1 MKKKILI
8 IYPEMIIG
16 GTTTSLLSLLG
27 ALDRNKY
34 EVDLQMQYAPGIFA
48 NLIPSHVHILPLAMP
63 LPHGFYKW
71 IKAFSLKSLYY
82 YLKSKWRGGASA
94 SQYMENDIV
103 KFCRKNPKEYDIA
116 ISFMERWSLYYLVKK
131 TCAKKKISWIH
142 VDYGA
147 AKMFIDIDMP
157 FFKRVDK
164 VVLVSK
170 KCLQNFQSLAPDIAD
185 RSIMIENLLG
195 SEIVQKKA
203 SYPLPEDIFNVFD
216 KTEGKVKMISVC
228 RIAFAHKG
236 LDRGVK
242 ALAKLKGQGKI
253 ENLIWFIIGD
263 GPDLNNLKAMVDEF
277 GLKDYIRVL
286 GVYTNPLNIEAKCD
300 IFFLPSRYE
309 GKPMAVTEAQIL
321 GLVPVVTNYAS
332 ASEQV
337 HNLYDGLVMDN
348 SDDGIYEGLE
358 YMLNHLEDVLGK
370 YKDNVAN
377 TDYSN
382 LREMLTIEKELL
394 C

>member
-48 NLIPSHVHILPLAMP
+48 NLIPSYVHILPLAMP

-103 KFCRKNPKEYDIA
+103 KFCRKNPKEYDVA

-157 FFKRVDK
+157 FFMRVDK
-164 VVLVSK
+164 IVLVSE
-170 KCLQNFQSLAPDIAD
+170 KCLQNFKSIAPEIANKSL
-185 RSIMIENLLG
+185 MIENLLS
-195 SEIVQKKA
+195 SEVVKQRA
-203 SYPLPEDIFNVFD
+203 GLSVPRNVAKLFEEV
-216 KTEGKVKMISVC
+216 EGKVKMVSVC
-228 RIAFAHKG
+228 RISFPHKG

-242 ALAKLKGQGKI
+242 ALARLKKQGKI

-263 GPDLNNLKAMVDEF
+263 GPDLNNLKAMVDKF
-277 GLKDYIRVL
+277 GLNNYVRIL
-286 GVYTNPLNIEAKCD
+286 GAYNNPLNIEAKCD

-309 GKPMAVTEAQIL
+309 GKPMAVTEAQML
-321 GLVPVVTNYAS
+321 GLVPIVTNYAS

-337 HNLYDGLVMDN
+337 RNLYDGLIMDN
-348 SDDGIYEGLE
+348 SDDGIYDGLE
-358 YMLNHLEDVLGK
+358 YMLHHLEDVLGK
-370 YKDNVAN
+370 YKNNVAN

-382 LREMLTIEKELL
+382 LRELLTIEKELL
-394 C
+394 

>member
-48 NLIPSHVHILPLAMP
+48 NLIPSYVHILPLAMP

-71 IKAFSLKSLYY
+71 IKALSLKSLYY
-82 YLKSKWRGGASA
+82 YLRSKWRGGASA

-103 KFCRKNPKEYDIA
+103 KFCRKNPKEYDVA

-131 TCAKKKISWIH
+131 TCANKKISWIH

-164 VVLVSK
+164 IVLVSE
-170 KCLQNFQSLAPDIAD
+170 KCLQNFKSIAPEIANKSL
-185 RSIMIENLLG
+185 MIENLLS
-195 SEIVQKKA
+195 SEIVKQRAGLSVPRNVAK
-203 SYPLPEDIFNVFD
+203 LFNEV
-216 KTEGKVKMISVC
+216 EGKVKMVSVC
-228 RIAFAHKG
+228 RISFPHKG

-242 ALAKLKGQGKI
+242 ALARLKKQGKI
-253 ENLIWFIIGD
+253 ENLIWFIIGE
-263 GPDLNNLKAMVDEF
+263 GPDLSNLKAMVDEF

-286 GVYTNPLNIEAKCD
+286 GAYTNPLNIEAKCD

-309 GKPMAVTEAQIL
+309 GKPMAVTEAQML

-337 HNLYDGLVMDN
+337 RNLYDGLIMDN
-348 SDDGIYEGLE
+348 CDDGIYEGLE
-358 YMLNHLEDVLGK
+358 YMLYHLEDVLGK
-370 YKDNVAN
+370 YKENVVN

>member
-1 MKKKILI
+1 
-8 IYPEMIIG
+8 MIIG

-48 NLIPSHVHILPLAMP
+48 NLIPSYVHILPLAMP

-103 KFCRKNPKEYDIA
+103 KFCRKNPKEYDVA

-157 FFKRVDK
+157 FFMRVDK
-164 VVLVSK
+164 VVLVSE
-170 KCLQNFQSLAPDIAD
+170 KCLQNFKSIAPEIAKKSL
-185 RSIMIENLLG
+185 MIENLLS
-195 SEIVQKKA
+195 SEVVKQRA
-203 SYPLPEDIFNVFD
+203 GVSVPRNVAKLFD
-216 KTEGKVKMISVC
+216 EVEGKVKMVSVC
-228 RIAFAHKG
+228 RISFPHKG
-236 LDRGVK
+236 LDRGIK
-242 ALAKLKGQGKI
+242 ALARLKKQGEI

-263 GPDLNNLKAMVDEF
+263 GPDLNNLKAMVDKF
-277 GLKDYIRVL
+277 GLNNYVRVL
-286 GVYTNPLNIEAKCD
+286 GAYNNPLNIEAKCD

-309 GKPMAVTEAQIL
+309 GKPMAVTEAQML
-321 GLVPVVTNYAS
+321 GLVPIVSNYAS

-337 HNLYDGLVMDN
+337 RNLYDGLIMEN
-348 SDDGIYEGLE
+348 SDDGIYDGLD
-358 YMLNHLEDVLGK
+358 YMLHHLEDVLGK
-370 YKDNVAN
+370 YKANVAN

-382 LREMLTIEKELL
+382 LRELLTIEKELL
-394 C
+394 

>member
-48 NLIPSHVHILPLAMP
+48 NLIPSYVHILPLAMP

-103 KFCRKNPKEYDIA
+103 KFCRKNPKEYDVA

-170 KCLQNFQSLAPDIAD
+170 KCLQNFKSIAPEIANKSL
-185 RSIMIENLLG
+185 MIENLLS
-195 SEIVQKKA
+195 SEVVKQRAGLSVPRNVAK
-203 SYPLPEDIFNVFD
+203 LFDEVED
-216 KTEGKVKMISVC
+216 KVKMVSVC
-228 RIAFAHKG
+228 RISFPHKG
-236 LDRGVK
+236 LDRGIK
-242 ALAKLKGQGKI
+242 ALARLKKQGEI

-263 GPDLNNLKAMVDEF
+263 GPDLNNLKAMVDKF
-277 GLKDYIRVL
+277 GLNNYVRVL
-286 GVYTNPLNIEAKCD
+286 GAYNNPLNIEAKCD

-309 GKPMAVTEAQIL
+309 GKPMAVTEAQML
-321 GLVPVVTNYAS
+321 GLVPIVTNYAS

-337 HNLYDGLVMDN
+337 RNLYDGLIMEN
-348 SDDGIYEGLE
+348 SDDGIYDGLD
-358 YMLNHLEDVLGK
+358 YMLHHLEDVLGK

-382 LREMLTIEKELL
+382 LRELLTIEKELL
-394 C
+394 

>member
-48 NLIPSHVHILPLAMP
+48 NLIPSYVHILPLAMP

-103 KFCRKNPKEYDIA
+103 KFCRKNPKEYDVA

-131 TCAKKKISWIH
+131 TCAKKKIAWIH

-157 FFKRVDK
+157 FFKKVDK
-164 VVLVSK
+164 IVLVSE
-170 KCLQNFQSLAPDIAD
+170 KCLQNFKSIAPEIVNKSL
-185 RSIMIENLLG
+185 MIENLLS
-195 SEIVQKKA
+195 SEVVKQRA
-203 SYPLPEDIFNVFD
+203 GLSVPRNVAKLFEEV
-216 KTEGKVKMISVC
+216 EGKVKMVSVC
-228 RIAFAHKG
+228 RISFPHKG

-242 ALAKLKGQGKI
+242 ALARLKKQGKI

-263 GPDLNNLKAMVDEF
+263 GPDLNNLKAMVDKF
-277 GLKDYIRVL
+277 GLNNYVRIL
-286 GVYTNPLNIEAKCD
+286 GAYNNPLNIEAKCD

-309 GKPMAVTEAQIL
+309 GKPMAVTEAQML
-321 GLVPVVTNYAS
+321 GLVPIVTNYAS

-337 HNLYDGLVMDN
+337 RNFYDGLIMDN
-348 SDDGIYEGLE
+348 SDDGIYDGLE
-358 YMLNHLEDVLGK
+358 YMLHHLEDVLGK
-370 YKDNVAN
+370 YKNNVAN

-382 LREMLTIEKELL
+382 LRELLTIEKELL
-394 C
+394 

>member
-48 NLIPSHVHILPLAMP
+48 NLIPSYVHILPLAMP

-170 KCLQNFQSLAPDIAD
+170 KCLQNFKSIAPEIANKSL
-185 RSIMIENLLG
+185 MIENLLS
-195 SEIVQKKA
+195 SEVVKQRA
-203 SYPLPEDIFNVFD
+203 GLSVPRNVAKLFEEV
-216 KTEGKVKMISVC
+216 EGKVKMVSVC
-228 RIAFAHKG
+228 RISFPHKG

-242 ALAKLKGQGKI
+242 ALARLKKQGKI

-263 GPDLNNLKAMVDEF
+263 GPDLNNLKAMVDKF
-277 GLKDYIRVL
+277 GLNNYVRIL
-286 GVYTNPLNIEAKCD
+286 GAYNNPLNIEAKCD

-309 GKPMAVTEAQIL
+309 GKPMAVTEAQML
-321 GLVPVVTNYAS
+321 GLVPIVTNYAS

-337 HNLYDGLVMDN
+337 RNLYDGLIMDN
-348 SDDGIYEGLE
+348 SDDGIYDGLE
-358 YMLNHLEDVLGK
+358 YMLHHLEDVLGK

>member
-48 NLIPSHVHILPLAMP
+48 NLIPSYVHILPLAMP

-103 KFCRKNPKEYDIA
+103 KFCRKNPKEYDVA

-157 FFKRVDK
+157 FFMRVDK
-164 VVLVSK
+164 VVLVSE
-170 KCLQNFQSLAPDIAD
+170 KCLQNFKSIAPEIAKKSL
-185 RSIMIENLLG
+185 MIENLLS
-195 SEIVQKKA
+195 SEVVKQRA
-203 SYPLPEDIFNVFD
+203 GVSVPRNVAKLFD
-216 KTEGKVKMISVC
+216 EVEGKVKMVSVC
-228 RIAFAHKG
+228 RISFPHKG
-236 LDRGVK
+236 LDRGIK
-242 ALAKLKGQGKI
+242 ALARLKKQGEI

-263 GPDLNNLKAMVDEF
+263 GPDLNNLKAMVDKF
-277 GLKDYIRVL
+277 GLNNYVRVL
-286 GVYTNPLNIEAKCD
+286 GAYNNPLNIEAKCD

-309 GKPMAVTEAQIL
+309 GKPMAVTEAQML
-321 GLVPVVTNYAS
+321 GLVPIVSNYAS

-337 HNLYDGLVMDN
+337 RNLYDGLIMEN
-348 SDDGIYEGLE
+348 SDDGIYDGLD
-358 YMLNHLEDVLGK
+358 YMLHHLEDVLGK
-370 YKDNVAN
+370 YKANVAN

-382 LREMLTIEKELL
+382 LRELLTIEKELL
-394 C
+394 

>member
-1 MKKKILI
+1 MKKRILI

-48 NLIPSHVHILPLAMP
+48 NLIPSYVHILPLAMP

-103 KFCRKNPKEYDIA
+103 KFCRKNPKEYDVA

-142 VDYGA
+142 VDYGV

-157 FFKRVDK
+157 FFMRVDK
-164 VVLVSK
+164 VVLVSE
-170 KCLQNFQSLAPDIAD
+170 KCLQNFKSIAPEIAKKSL
-185 RSIMIENLLG
+185 MIENLLS
-195 SEIVQKKA
+195 SEVVKQRA
-203 SYPLPEDIFNVFD
+203 GVSVPRNVAKLFD
-216 KTEGKVKMISVC
+216 EVEGKVKMVSVC
-228 RIAFAHKG
+228 RISFPHKG
-236 LDRGVK
+236 LDRGIK
-242 ALAKLKGQGKI
+242 ALARLKKQGEI

-263 GPDLNNLKAMVDEF
+263 GPDLNNLKAMVDKF
-277 GLKDYIRVL
+277 GLNNYVRVL
-286 GVYTNPLNIEAKCD
+286 GAYNNPLNIEAKCD

-309 GKPMAVTEAQIL
+309 GKPMAVTEAQML
-321 GLVPVVTNYAS
+321 GLVPIVSNYAS

-337 HNLYDGLVMDN
+337 RNLYDGLIMEN
-348 SDDGIYEGLE
+348 SDDGIYDGLD
-358 YMLNHLEDVLGK
+358 YMLHHLEDVLGK
-370 YKDNVAN
+370 YKANVAN

-382 LREMLTIEKELL
+382 LRELLTIEKELL
-394 C
+394 

>member
-1 MKKKILI
+1 MKKRILI

-48 NLIPSHVHILPLAMP
+48 NLIPSYVHILPLAMP

-103 KFCRKNPKEYDIA
+103 KFCRKNPKEYDVA

-157 FFKRVDK
+157 FFMRVDK
-164 VVLVSK
+164 VVLVSE
-170 KCLQNFQSLAPDIAD
+170 KCLQNFKSIAPEIAKKSL
-185 RSIMIENLLG
+185 MIENLLS
-195 SEIVQKKA
+195 SEVVKQRA
-203 SYPLPEDIFNVFD
+203 GVSVPRNVAKLFD
-216 KTEGKVKMISVC
+216 EVEGKVKMVSVC
-228 RIAFAHKG
+228 RISFPHKG
-236 LDRGVK
+236 LDRGIK
-242 ALAKLKGQGKI
+242 ALARLKKQGEI

-263 GPDLNNLKAMVDEF
+263 GPDLNNLKAMVDKF
-277 GLKDYIRVL
+277 GLNNYVRVL
-286 GVYTNPLNIEAKCD
+286 GAYNNPLNIEAKCD

-309 GKPMAVTEAQIL
+309 GKPMAVTEAQML
-321 GLVPVVTNYAS
+321 GLVPIVSNYAS

-337 HNLYDGLVMDN
+337 RNLYDGLIMEN
-348 SDDGIYEGLE
+348 SDDGIYDGLD
-358 YMLNHLEDVLGK
+358 YMLHHLEDVLGK
-370 YKDNVAN
+370 YKANVAN

-382 LREMLTIEKELL
+382 LRELLTIEKELL
-394 C
+394 

>member
-48 NLIPSHVHILPLAMP
+48 NLIPSYVHILPLAMP

-71 IKAFSLKSLYY
+71 IKALSLKSLYY

-103 KFCRKNPKEYDIA
+103 KFCRKNPKEYDVA

-131 TCAKKKISWIH
+131 TCANKKISWIH

-164 VVLVSK
+164 IVLVSE
-170 KCLQNFQSLAPDIAD
+170 KCLQNFKSIAPEIANKSL
-185 RSIMIENLLG
+185 MIENLLS
-195 SEIVQKKA
+195 SEIVKQRAGLSVPRNVAK
-203 SYPLPEDIFNVFD
+203 LFNEV
-216 KTEGKVKMISVC
+216 EGKVKMVSVC
-228 RIAFAHKG
+228 RISFPHKG

-242 ALAKLKGQGKI
+242 ALARLKKQGKI

-263 GPDLNNLKAMVDEF
+263 GPDLSNLKAMVDEF

-286 GVYTNPLNIEAKCD
+286 GAYTNPLNIEAKCD

-309 GKPMAVTEAQIL
+309 GKPMAVTEAQML

-337 HNLYDGLVMDN
+337 RNLYDGLIMDN

-358 YMLNHLEDVLGK
+358 YMLYHLEDVLGK
-370 YKDNVAN
+370 YKENVVN

>member
-48 NLIPSHVHILPLAMP
+48 NLIPSYVHILPLAMP

-103 KFCRKNPKEYDIA
+103 KFCRKNPKKYDVA

-157 FFKRVDK
+157 FFKKVDK
-164 VVLVSK
+164 IVLVSE
-170 KCLQNFQSLAPDIAD
+170 KCLQNFKSIAPEIANKSL
-185 RSIMIENLLG
+185 MIENLLS
-195 SEIVQKKA
+195 SEVVKQRA
-203 SYPLPEDIFNVFD
+203 GLSVPRNVAKLFEEV
-216 KTEGKVKMISVC
+216 EGKVKMVSVC
-228 RIAFAHKG
+228 RISFPHKG

-242 ALAKLKGQGKI
+242 ALARLKKQGKI

-263 GPDLNNLKAMVDEF
+263 GPDLNNLKAMVDKF
-277 GLKDYIRVL
+277 GLNNYVRIL
-286 GVYTNPLNIEAKCD
+286 GAYNNPLNIEAKCD

-309 GKPMAVTEAQIL
+309 GKPMAVTEAQML
-321 GLVPVVTNYAS
+321 GLVPIVTNYAS

-337 HNLYDGLVMDN
+337 RNLYDGLIMDN
-348 SDDGIYEGLE
+348 SDDGIYDGLE
-358 YMLNHLEDVLGK
+358 YMLHHLEDVLGK
-370 YKDNVAN
+370 YKNNVAN

-382 LREMLTIEKELL
+382 LRELLTIEKELL
-394 C
+394 

>member
-48 NLIPSHVHILPLAMP
+48 NLIPSYVHILPLAMP

-103 KFCRKNPKEYDIA
+103 KFCRKNPKEYDVA

-170 KCLQNFQSLAPDIAD
+170 KCLQNFKSIAPEIANKSL
-185 RSIMIENLLG
+185 MIENLLS
-195 SEIVQKKA
+195 SEVVKQRAGLSVPRNVAK
-203 SYPLPEDIFNVFD
+203 LFDEVED
-216 KTEGKVKMISVC
+216 KVKMVSVC
-228 RIAFAHKG
+228 RISFPHKG
-236 LDRGVK
+236 LDRGIK
-242 ALAKLKGQGKI
+242 ALARLKKQGEI

-263 GPDLNNLKAMVDEF
+263 GPDLNNLKAMVDKF
-277 GLKDYIRVL
+277 GLNNYVRVL
-286 GVYTNPLNIEAKCD
+286 GAYNNPLNIEAKCD

-309 GKPMAVTEAQIL
+309 GKPMAVTEAQML
-321 GLVPVVTNYAS
+321 GLVPIVTNYAS

-337 HNLYDGLVMDN
+337 RNLYDGLIMEN
-348 SDDGIYEGLE
+348 SDDGIYDGLD
-358 YMLNHLEDVLGK
+358 YMLHHFEDVLGK

-382 LREMLTIEKELL
+382 LRELLTIEKELL
-394 C
+394 

>member
-48 NLIPSHVHILPLAMP
+48 NLIPSYVHILPLAMP
-63 LPHGFYKW
+63 LPHSFYKW

-103 KFCRKNPKEYDIA
+103 KFCRKNPKEYDVA

-157 FFKRVDK
+157 FFMRVDK
-164 VVLVSK
+164 VVLVSE
-170 KCLQNFQSLAPDIAD
+170 KCLQNFKSIAPEIAKKSL
-185 RSIMIENLLG
+185 MIENLLS
-195 SEIVQKKA
+195 SEVVKQRA
-203 SYPLPEDIFNVFD
+203 GVSVPRNVAKLFD
-216 KTEGKVKMISVC
+216 EVEGKVKMVSVC
-228 RIAFAHKG
+228 RISFPHKG
-236 LDRGVK
+236 LDRGIK
-242 ALAKLKGQGKI
+242 ALARLKKQGEI

-263 GPDLNNLKAMVDEF
+263 GPDLNNLKAMVDKF
-277 GLKDYIRVL
+277 GLNNYVRVL
-286 GVYTNPLNIEAKCD
+286 GAYNNPLNIEAKCD

-309 GKPMAVTEAQIL
+309 GKPMAVTEAQML
-321 GLVPVVTNYAS
+321 GLVPIVSNYAS

-337 HNLYDGLVMDN
+337 RNLYDGLIMEN
-348 SDDGIYEGLE
+348 SDDGIYDGLD
-358 YMLNHLEDVLGK
+358 YMLHHLEDVLGK
-370 YKDNVAN
+370 YKANVAN

-382 LREMLTIEKELL
+382 LRELLTIEKELL
-394 C
+394 

>member
-1 MKKKILI
+1 MKKRILI

-48 NLIPSHVHILPLAMP
+48 NLIPSYVHILPLAMP

-103 KFCRKNPKEYDIA
+103 KFCRKNPKEYDVA

-131 TCAKKKISWIH
+131 ICAKKKISWIH

-157 FFKRVDK
+157 FFMRVDK
-164 VVLVSK
+164 VVLVSE
-170 KCLQNFQSLAPDIAD
+170 KCLQNFKSIAPEIAKKSL
-185 RSIMIENLLG
+185 MIENLLS
-195 SEIVQKKA
+195 SEVVKQRA
-203 SYPLPEDIFNVFD
+203 GVSVPRNVAKLFD
-216 KTEGKVKMISVC
+216 EVEGKVKMVSVC
-228 RIAFAHKG
+228 RISFPHKG
-236 LDRGVK
+236 LDRGIK
-242 ALAKLKGQGKI
+242 ALARLKKQGEI

-263 GPDLNNLKAMVDEF
+263 GPDLNNLKAMVDKF
-277 GLKDYIRVL
+277 GLNNYVRVL
-286 GVYTNPLNIEAKCD
+286 GAYNNPLNIEAKCD

-309 GKPMAVTEAQIL
+309 GKPMAVTEAQML
-321 GLVPVVTNYAS
+321 GLVPIVSNYAS

-337 HNLYDGLVMDN
+337 RNLYDGLIMEN
-348 SDDGIYEGLE
+348 SDDGIYDGLD
-358 YMLNHLEDVLGK
+358 YMLHHLEDVLDK
-370 YKDNVAN
+370 YKANVAN

-382 LREMLTIEKELL
+382 LRELLTIEKELL
-394 C
+394 

>member
-48 NLIPSHVHILPLAMP
+48 NLIPSYVHILPLAMP

-71 IKAFSLKSLYY
+71 IKVFSLKSLYY

-103 KFCRKNPKEYDIA
+103 KFCRKNPKEYDVA

-157 FFKRVDK
+157 FFMRVDK
-164 VVLVSK
+164 VVLVSE
-170 KCLQNFQSLAPDIAD
+170 KCLQNFKSIAPEIAKKSL
-185 RSIMIENLLG
+185 MIENLLS
-195 SEIVQKKA
+195 SEVVKQRA
-203 SYPLPEDIFNVFD
+203 GVSVPRNVAKLFD
-216 KTEGKVKMISVC
+216 EVEGKVKMVSVC
-228 RIAFAHKG
+228 RISFPHKG
-236 LDRGVK
+236 LDRGIK
-242 ALAKLKGQGKI
+242 ALARLKKQGEI

-263 GPDLNNLKAMVDEF
+263 GPDLNNLKAMVDKF
-277 GLKDYIRVL
+277 GLNNYVRVL
-286 GVYTNPLNIEAKCD
+286 GAYNNPLNIEAKCD

-309 GKPMAVTEAQIL
+309 GKPMAVTEAQML
-321 GLVPVVTNYAS
+321 GLVPIVSNYAS

-337 HNLYDGLVMDN
+337 RNLYDGLIMEN
-348 SDDGIYEGLE
+348 SDDGIYDGLD
-358 YMLNHLEDVLGK
+358 YMLHHLEDVLGK
-370 YKDNVAN
+370 YKANVAN

-382 LREMLTIEKELL
+382 LRELLTIEKELL
-394 C
+394 

>member
-48 NLIPSHVHILPLAMP
+48 NLIPSYVHILPLAMP

-71 IKAFSLKSLYY
+71 IKALSLKSLYY
-82 YLKSKWRGGASA
+82 YLRSKWRGGASA

-103 KFCRKNPKEYDIA
+103 KFCRKNPKEYDVA

-131 TCAKKKISWIH
+131 TCANKKISWIH

-164 VVLVSK
+164 IVLVSE
-170 KCLQNFQSLAPDIAD
+170 KCLQNFKSIAPEIANKSL
-185 RSIMIENLLG
+185 MIENLLS
-195 SEIVQKKA
+195 SEIVKQRAGLSVPRNVAK
-203 SYPLPEDIFNVFD
+203 LFNEV
-216 KTEGKVKMISVC
+216 EGKVKMVSVC
-228 RIAFAHKG
+228 RISFPHKG

-242 ALAKLKGQGKI
+242 ALARLKKQGKI
-253 ENLIWFIIGD
+253 ENLIWFIIGE
-263 GPDLNNLKAMVDEF
+263 GPDLSNLKAMVDEF

-286 GVYTNPLNIEAKCD
+286 GAYTNPLNIEAKCD

-309 GKPMAVTEAQIL
+309 GKPMAVTEAQML

-337 HNLYDGLVMDN
+337 RNLYDGLIMDN

-358 YMLNHLEDVLGK
+358 YMLYHLEDVLGK
-370 YKDNVAN
+370 YKENVVN

>member
-48 NLIPSHVHILPLAMP
+48 NLIPSYVHILPLAMP

-103 KFCRKNPKEYDIA
+103 KFCRKNPKEYDVA

-131 TCAKKKISWIH
+131 TCAKKKKAWIH

-157 FFKRVDK
+157 FFKKVDK
-164 VVLVSK
+164 IVLVSE
-170 KCLQNFQSLAPDIAD
+170 KCLQNFKSIAPEIANKSL
-185 RSIMIENLLG
+185 MIENLLS
-195 SEIVQKKA
+195 SEVVKQRA
-203 SYPLPEDIFNVFD
+203 GLSVPRNVAKLFD
-216 KTEGKVKMISVC
+216 EVEGKVKMVSVC
-228 RIAFAHKG
+228 RISFPHKG
-236 LDRGVK
+236 LDRGIK
-242 ALAKLKGQGKI
+242 ALARLKKQGEI

-263 GPDLNNLKAMVDEF
+263 GPDLNNLKAMVDKF
-277 GLKDYIRVL
+277 DLNNYVRVL
-286 GVYTNPLNIEAKCD
+286 GAYNNPLNIEAKCD

-309 GKPMAVTEAQIL
+309 GKPMAVTEAQML
-321 GLVPVVTNYAS
+321 GLVPIVTNYAS

-337 HNLYDGLVMDN
+337 RNLYDGLIMEN
-348 SDDGIYEGLE
+348 SDDGIYDGLD
-358 YMLNHLEDVLGK
+358 YMLHHLEDVLGQ

-382 LREMLTIEKELL
+382 LRELFTIEKELL
-394 C
+394 

>member
-1 MKKKILI
+1 MKKRILI

-48 NLIPSHVHILPLAMP
+48 NLIPSYVHILPLAMP

-103 KFCRKNPKEYDIA
+103 KFCRKNPKEYDVA

-157 FFKRVDK
+157 FFMRVDK
-164 VVLVSK
+164 VVLVSE
-170 KCLQNFQSLAPDIAD
+170 KCLQNFKSIAPEIAKKSL
-185 RSIMIENLLG
+185 MIENLLS
-195 SEIVQKKA
+195 SEVVKQRA
-203 SYPLPEDIFNVFD
+203 GVSVPRNVAKLFD
-216 KTEGKVKMISVC
+216 EVEGKVKMVSVC
-228 RIAFAHKG
+228 RISFPHKG
-236 LDRGVK
+236 LDRGIK
-242 ALAKLKGQGKI
+242 ALARLKKQGEI

-263 GPDLNNLKAMVDEF
+263 GPDLNNLKAMVDKF
-277 GLKDYIRVL
+277 GLNNYVRVL
-286 GVYTNPLNIEAKCD
+286 GAYNNPLNIEAKCD

-309 GKPMAVTEAQIL
+309 GKPMAVTEAQML
-321 GLVPVVTNYAS
+321 GLVPIVSNYAS

-337 HNLYDGLVMDN
+337 RNLYDGLIMEN
-348 SDDGIYEGLE
+348 SDDGIYNGLD
-358 YMLNHLEDVLGK
+358 YMLHHLEDVLGK
-370 YKDNVAN
+370 YKANVAN

-382 LREMLTIEKELL
+382 LRELLTIEKELL
-394 C
+394 

>member
-48 NLIPSHVHILPLAMP
+48 NLIPSYVHILPLAMP

-103 KFCRKNPKEYDIA
+103 KFCRKNPKEYDVA

-157 FFKRVDK
+157 FFMRVDK
-164 VVLVSK
+164 VVLVSE
-170 KCLQNFQSLAPDIAD
+170 KCLQNFKSIAPEIAKKSL
-185 RSIMIENLLG
+185 MIENLLS
-195 SEIVQKKA
+195 SEVVKQRA
-203 SYPLPEDIFNVFD
+203 GVSVPRNVAKLFD
-216 KTEGKVKMISVC
+216 EVEGKVKMVSVC
-228 RIAFAHKG
+228 RISFPHKG
-236 LDRGVK
+236 LDRGIK
-242 ALAKLKGQGKI
+242 ALARLKKQGEI

-263 GPDLNNLKAMVDEF
+263 GPDLNNLKAMVDKF
-277 GLKDYIRVL
+277 GLYNYVRVL
-286 GVYTNPLNIEAKCD
+286 GAYNNPLNIEAKCD

-309 GKPMAVTEAQIL
+309 GKPMAVTEAQML
-321 GLVPVVTNYAS
+321 GLVPIVSNYAS

-337 HNLYDGLVMDN
+337 RNLYDGLIMEN
-348 SDDGIYEGLE
+348 SDDGIYDGLD
-358 YMLNHLEDVLGK
+358 YMLHHLEDVLGK
-370 YKDNVAN
+370 YKANVAN

-382 LREMLTIEKELL
+382 LRELLTIEKELL
-394 C
+394 

>member
-1 MKKKILI
+1 MKKRILI

-48 NLIPSHVHILPLAMP
+48 NLIPSYVHILPLAMP

-103 KFCRKNPKEYDIA
+103 KFCRKNPREYDVA

-157 FFKRVDK
+157 FFMRVDK
-164 VVLVSK
+164 VVLVSE
-170 KCLQNFQSLAPDIAD
+170 KCLQNFKSIAPEIAKKSL
-185 RSIMIENLLG
+185 MIENLLS
-195 SEIVQKKA
+195 SEVVKQRA
-203 SYPLPEDIFNVFD
+203 GVSVPRNVAKLFD
-216 KTEGKVKMISVC
+216 EVEGKVKMVSVC
-228 RIAFAHKG
+228 RISFPHKG
-236 LDRGVK
+236 LDRGIK
-242 ALAKLKGQGKI
+242 ALARLKKQGKI

-263 GPDLNNLKAMVDEF
+263 GPDLNNLKAMVDKF
-277 GLKDYIRVL
+277 GLNNYVRVL
-286 GVYTNPLNIEAKCD
+286 GAYNNPLNIEAKCD

-309 GKPMAVTEAQIL
+309 GKPMAVTEAQML
-321 GLVPVVTNYAS
+321 GLVPIVSNYAS

-337 HNLYDGLVMDN
+337 RNLYDGLIMEN
-348 SDDGIYEGLE
+348 SDDGIYDGLD
-358 YMLNHLEDVLGK
+358 YMLHHLEDVLGK
-370 YKDNVAN
+370 YKANVAN

-382 LREMLTIEKELL
+382 LRELLTIEKELL
-394 C
+394 

>member
-48 NLIPSHVHILPLAMP
+48 NLIPSYVHILPLAMP

-103 KFCRKNPKEYDIA
+103 KFCRKKPKEYDVA

-170 KCLQNFQSLAPDIAD
+170 KCLQNFKSIAPEIANKSL
-185 RSIMIENLLG
+185 MIENLLS
-195 SEIVQKKA
+195 SEVVKQRAGLSVPRNVAK
-203 SYPLPEDIFNVFD
+203 LFDEVED
-216 KTEGKVKMISVC
+216 KVKMVSVC
-228 RIAFAHKG
+228 RISFPHKG
-236 LDRGVK
+236 LDRGIK
-242 ALAKLKGQGKI
+242 ALARLKKQGEI

-263 GPDLNNLKAMVDEF
+263 GPDLNNLKAMVDKF
-277 GLKDYIRVL
+277 GLNNYVRVL
-286 GVYTNPLNIEAKCD
+286 GAYNNPLNIEAKCD

-309 GKPMAVTEAQIL
+309 GKPMAVTEAQML
-321 GLVPVVTNYAS
+321 GLVPIVTNYAS

-337 HNLYDGLVMDN
+337 RNLYDGLIMEN
-348 SDDGIYEGLE
+348 SDDGIYDGLD
-358 YMLNHLEDVLGK
+358 YMLHHFEDVLGK

-382 LREMLTIEKELL
+382 LRELLTIEKELL
-394 C
+394 

>member
-27 ALDRNKY
+27 ALGRNKY
-34 EVDLQMQYAPGIFA
+34 EVDLQMQYASGIFA
-48 NLIPSHVHILPLAMP
+48 NLIPSYVHILPLAMP
-63 LPHGFYKW
+63 LPHGFYKL

-82 YLKSKWRGGASA
+82 YLKSKLRGGASA

-103 KFCRKNPKEYDIA
+103 KFCRKNPKEYDVA

-170 KCLQNFQSLAPDIAD
+170 KCLQNFKSIAPEIANKSL
-185 RSIMIENLLG
+185 MIENLLS
-195 SEIVQKKA
+195 SEIVKQRA
-203 SYPLPEDIFNVFD
+203 GLSVPRNVAKLFE
-216 KTEGKVKMISVC
+216 KVEGKVKMVSVC
-228 RIAFAHKG
+228 RISFPHKG
-236 LDRGVK
+236 LDRGIK
-242 ALAKLKGQGKI
+242 ALARLKKQGKI

-263 GPDLNNLKAMVDEF
+263 GPDLNNLKAMVDKF
-277 GLKDYIRVL
+277 GLNNYVRVL
-286 GVYTNPLNIEAKCD
+286 GAYNNPLNIEAKCD

-309 GKPMAVTEAQIL
+309 GKPMAVTEAQML
-321 GLVPVVTNYAS
+321 GLVPIVTNYAS

-337 HNLYDGLVMDN
+337 RNLYDGLIMEN
-348 SDDGIYEGLE
+348 SEDGIYDGLE
-358 YMLNHLEDVLGK
+358 YMLHHLEDVLGK
-370 YKDNVAN
+370 YKNNVAN

-382 LREMLTIEKELL
+382 LRELLTIEKELL
-394 C
+394 

>member
-48 NLIPSHVHILPLAMP
+48 NLIPSYVHILPLAMP

-103 KFCRKNPKEYDIA
+103 KFCRKNPKEYDVA

-170 KCLQNFQSLAPDIAD
+170 KCLQNFKSIAPEIANKSL
-185 RSIMIENLLG
+185 MIENLLS
-195 SEIVQKKA
+195 SEVVKQRAGLSVPRNVAK
-203 SYPLPEDIFNVFD
+203 LFDEVED
-216 KTEGKVKMISVC
+216 KVKMVSVC
-228 RIAFAHKG
+228 RISFPHKG
-236 LDRGVK
+236 LDRGIK
-242 ALAKLKGQGKI
+242 ALARLKKQGEI

-263 GPDLNNLKAMVDEF
+263 GPDLNNLKAMVDKF
-277 GLKDYIRVL
+277 GLNNYVRVL
-286 GVYTNPLNIEAKCD
+286 GAYNNPLNIEAKCD

-309 GKPMAVTEAQIL
+309 GTPMAVTEAQML
-321 GLVPVVTNYAS
+321 GLVPIVTNYAS

-337 HNLYDGLVMDN
+337 RNLYDGLIMEN
-348 SDDGIYEGLE
+348 SDDGIYDGLD
-358 YMLNHLEDVLGK
+358 YMLHHLEDVLGK

-382 LREMLTIEKELL
+382 LRELLTIEKELL
-394 C
+394 

>member
-27 ALDRNKY
+27 ALDCNKY

-48 NLIPSHVHILPLAMP
+48 NLIPSYVHILPLAMP

-103 KFCRKNPKEYDIA
+103 KFCRKNPKEYDVA

-157 FFKRVDK
+157 FFMRVDK
-164 VVLVSK
+164 VVLVSE
-170 KCLQNFQSLAPDIAD
+170 KCLQNFKSIAPEIAKKSL
-185 RSIMIENLLG
+185 MIENLLS
-195 SEIVQKKA
+195 SEVVKQRA
-203 SYPLPEDIFNVFD
+203 GVSVPRNVTKLFD
-216 KTEGKVKMISVC
+216 EVEGKVKMVSVC
-228 RIAFAHKG
+228 RISFPHKG
-236 LDRGVK
+236 LDRGIK
-242 ALAKLKGQGKI
+242 ALARLKKQGEI

-263 GPDLNNLKAMVDEF
+263 GPDLNNLKAMVDKF
-277 GLKDYIRVL
+277 GLNNYVRVL
-286 GVYTNPLNIEAKCD
+286 GAYNNPLNIEAKCD

-309 GKPMAVTEAQIL
+309 GKPMAVTEAQML
-321 GLVPVVTNYAS
+321 GLVPIVSNYAS

-337 HNLYDGLVMDN
+337 RNLYDGLIMEN
-348 SDDGIYEGLE
+348 SDDGIYDGLD
-358 YMLNHLEDVLGK
+358 YMLHHLEDVLGK
-370 YKDNVAN
+370 YKANVAN

-382 LREMLTIEKELL
+382 LRELLTIEKELL
-394 C
+394 

>member
-1 MKKKILI
+1 MKKRILI

-48 NLIPSHVHILPLAMP
+48 NLIPSYVHILPLAMP

-103 KFCRKNPKEYDIA
+103 KFCRKNPKEYDVA

-157 FFKRVDK
+157 FFMRVDK
-164 VVLVSK
+164 VVLVSE
-170 KCLQNFQSLAPDIAD
+170 KCLQNFKSIAPEIAKKSL
-185 RSIMIENLLG
+185 MIENLLS
-195 SEIVQKKA
+195 SEVVKQRA
-203 SYPLPEDIFNVFD
+203 GVSVPRNVAKLFD
-216 KTEGKVKMISVC
+216 EVEGKVKMVSVC
-228 RIAFAHKG
+228 RISFPHKG
-236 LDRGVK
+236 LDRGIK
-242 ALAKLKGQGKI
+242 ALARLKKQGKI

-263 GPDLNNLKAMVDEF
+263 GPDLNNLKAMVDKF
-277 GLKDYIRVL
+277 GLNNYVRVL
-286 GVYTNPLNIEAKCD
+286 GAYNNPLNIEAKCD

-309 GKPMAVTEAQIL
+309 GKPMAVTEAQML
-321 GLVPVVTNYAS
+321 GLVPIVSNYAS

-337 HNLYDGLVMDN
+337 RNLYDGLIMEN
-348 SDDGIYEGLE
+348 SDDGIYDGLD
-358 YMLNHLEDVLGK
+358 YMLHHLEDVLGK
-370 YKDNVAN
+370 YKANVAN

-382 LREMLTIEKELL
+382 LRELLTIEKELL
-394 C
+394 

>member
-48 NLIPSHVHILPLAMP
+48 KLIPSYVHILPLAMP

-103 KFCRKNPKEYDIA
+103 KFCRKNPKEYDVA

-157 FFKRVDK
+157 FFMRVDK
-164 VVLVSK
+164 VVLVSE
-170 KCLQNFQSLAPDIAD
+170 KCLQNFKSIAPEIVKKSL
-185 RSIMIENLLG
+185 MIENLLS
-195 SEIVQKKA
+195 SEVVKQRA
-203 SYPLPEDIFNVFD
+203 GVSVPRNVAKLFD
-216 KTEGKVKMISVC
+216 EVEGKVKMVSVC
-228 RIAFAHKG
+228 RISFPHKG
-236 LDRGVK
+236 LDRGIK
-242 ALAKLKGQGKI
+242 ALARLKKQGEI

-263 GPDLNNLKAMVDEF
+263 GPDLNNLKAMVDKF
-277 GLKDYIRVL
+277 GLNNYVRVL
-286 GVYTNPLNIEAKCD
+286 GAYNNPLNIEAKCD

-309 GKPMAVTEAQIL
+309 GKPMAVTEAQML
-321 GLVPVVTNYAS
+321 GLVPIVSNYAS

-337 HNLYDGLVMDN
+337 RNLYDGLIMEN
-348 SDDGIYEGLE
+348 SDDGIYDGLD
-358 YMLNHLEDVLGK
+358 YMLHHLEDVLGK
-370 YKDNVAN
+370 YKANVAN

-382 LREMLTIEKELL
+382 LRELLTIEKELL
-394 C
+394 

>member
-1 MKKKILI
+1 MKKKILL

-48 NLIPSHVHILPLAMP
+48 NLIPSYVHILPLAMP

-103 KFCRKNPKEYDIA
+103 KFCRKNPKEYDVA

-157 FFKRVDK
+157 FFMRVDK
-164 VVLVSK
+164 VVLVSE
-170 KCLQNFQSLAPDIAD
+170 KCLQNFKSIAPEIAKKSL
-185 RSIMIENLLG
+185 MIENLLS
-195 SEIVQKKA
+195 SEVVKQRA
-203 SYPLPEDIFNVFD
+203 GVSVPRNVAKLFD
-216 KTEGKVKMISVC
+216 EVEGKVKMVSVC
-228 RIAFAHKG
+228 RISFPHKG
-236 LDRGVK
+236 LDRGIK
-242 ALAKLKGQGKI
+242 ALARLKKQGEI

-263 GPDLNNLKAMVDEF
+263 GPDLNNLKAMVDKF
-277 GLKDYIRVL
+277 GLNNYVRVL
-286 GVYTNPLNIEAKCD
+286 GAYNNPLNIEAKCD

-309 GKPMAVTEAQIL
+309 GKPMAVTEAQML
-321 GLVPVVTNYAS
+321 GLVPIVSNYAS

-337 HNLYDGLVMDN
+337 RNLYDGLIMEN
-348 SDDGIYEGLE
+348 SDDGIYDGLD
-358 YMLNHLEDVLGK
+358 YMLHHLEDVLGK
-370 YKDNVAN
+370 YKANVAN

-382 LREMLTIEKELL
+382 LRELLTIEKELL
-394 C
+394 

>member
-27 ALDRNKY
+27 ALDCNKY

-48 NLIPSHVHILPLAMP
+48 NLIPSYVHILPLAMP

-103 KFCRKNPKEYDIA
+103 KFCRKNPKEYDVA

-157 FFKRVDK
+157 FFMRVDK
-164 VVLVSK
+164 VVLVSE
-170 KCLQNFQSLAPDIAD
+170 KCLQNFKSIAPEIAKKSL
-185 RSIMIENLLG
+185 MIENLLS
-195 SEIVQKKA
+195 SEVVKQRA
-203 SYPLPEDIFNVFD
+203 GVSVPRNVAKLFD
-216 KTEGKVKMISVC
+216 EVEGKVKMVSVC
-228 RIAFAHKG
+228 RISFPHKG
-236 LDRGVK
+236 LDRGIK
-242 ALAKLKGQGKI
+242 ALARLKKQGEI

-263 GPDLNNLKAMVDEF
+263 GPDLNNLKAMVDKF
-277 GLKDYIRVL
+277 GLNNYVRVL
-286 GVYTNPLNIEAKCD
+286 GAYNNPLNIEAKCD

-309 GKPMAVTEAQIL
+309 GKPMAVTEAQML
-321 GLVPVVTNYAS
+321 GLVPIVSNYAS

-337 HNLYDGLVMDN
+337 RNLYDGLIMEN
-348 SDDGIYEGLE
+348 SDDGIYDGLD
-358 YMLNHLEDVLGK
+358 YMLHHLEDVLGK
-370 YKDNVAN
+370 YKANVAN

-382 LREMLTIEKELL
+382 LRELLTIEKELL
-394 C
+394 